1 MSASN
6 TTETK
11 KMEMDEDVMGLDADL
26 QERTITVV
34 CGKEEKKSYSVSLK
48 YLQISKLINT
58 ALEQDRD
65 AAVFP
70 LLDVTPAVFEQL
82 LPYLVHHNGVNGT
95 IIPYPAKSEK
105 MVENCSDAW
114 DAAYVDKLWVDDKGL
129 FYKLMMAANYMDIR
143 CLLHLCACKV
153 GTLIK
158 PNVIVSFVANN
169 K

>member
-95 IIPYPAKSEK
+95 IPTLPNRKRWWK
-105 MVENCSDAW
+105 TV
-114 DAAYVDKLWVDDKGL
+114 
-129 FYKLMMAANYMDIR
+129 LMHGM
-143 CLLHLCACKV
+143 LL
-153 GTLIK
+153 TLTSCGWMTRDYFT
-158 PNVIVSFVANN
+158 NS
-169 K
+169 